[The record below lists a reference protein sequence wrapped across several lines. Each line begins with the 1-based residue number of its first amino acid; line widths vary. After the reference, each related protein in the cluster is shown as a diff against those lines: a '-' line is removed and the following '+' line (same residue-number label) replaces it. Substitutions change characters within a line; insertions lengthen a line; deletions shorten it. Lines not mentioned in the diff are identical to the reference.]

1 MKSNPTVLAPGY
13 RFKAWLTAKRMIGR
27 LLASLAL
34 GAVLFVFAF
43 PLLWMCSYSLRSTD
57 LPSPIQF
64 ELFVLPLAW
73 DNYARVLNTLPLTRY
88 LWNSVLVVG
97 AAVPLTLIAASWA
110 GLALTQVSARV
121 RVALLLM
128 SIALL
133 LVPAP
138 ALWLPRFILYTR
150 LGWINTLF
158 ALIAPALMGSSPFYV
173 IMFYI
178 AFARV
183 PIDLIESAQLEGAN
197 LLQVWSRVA
206 LPLARPTLVAVAV
219 LSFVF
224 YWSNFIDPFL
234 YLRSEANFTLPVGI
248 QTLQAVMR
256 SNWPLLMA
264 AAVMMAAPV
273 LVVFLLAQR
282 LFLQGEITL
291 ARWLR

>member
-1 MKSNPTVLAPGY
+1 MTVLTRIIGY
-13 RFKAWLTAKRMIGR
+13 
-27 LLASLAL
+27 L
-34 GAVLFVFAF
+34 GLSAVLFAFAF
-43 PLLWMCSYSLRSTD
+43 PVLWMFSYSLRSTE
-57 LPSPIQF
+57 LPPPIKF

-73 DNYARVLNTLPLTRY
+73 DNYVRVLNTLPLARY
-88 LWNSVLVVG
+88 AWNSLLVVAG
-97 AAVPLTLIAASWA
+97 AVPLTLITASWT
-110 GLALTQVSARV
+110 GLALTQVSPRV
-121 RVALLLM
+121 RRALLLM

-138 ALWLPRFILYTR
+138 ALWLPRFILYTQI
-150 LGWINTLF
+150 GWINTLF
-158 ALIAPALMGSSPFYV
+158 ALIAPALMGTSPFYA

-183 PIDLIESAQLEGAN
+183 PADLFESAQLEGAN
-197 LLQVWSRVA
+197 ILQVWARVA
-206 LPLARPTLVAVAV
+206 LPLVRPTAVAVAV

-234 YLRSEANFTLPVGI
+234 YLRSEANFTLPVGV
-248 QTLQAVMR
+248 QLLQQVMR

-264 AAVMMAAPV
+264 AAMMMVAPV
-273 LVVFLLAQR
+273 LAVFLVAQR